1 MIGPNSTVGAI
12 KTLIKTEVEEIPWF
26 GVNR

>member
-1 MIGPNSTVGAI
+1 MIYLNSTVGAI
-12 KTLIKTEVEEIPWF
+12 KTLIKTDVGEIPWF